1 MPPLANINY
10 WLCLLFFIVPGMII
24 FSIRSLFMPVYDRNG
39 ASNVF
44 RFLMYSSWNLLLAL
58 PLIAYFRPDI
68 FELDSFNI
76 FENIGL
82 VILYLFVLPILEG
95 LVWSYINTKKIN
107 CSFVRPFFEKVLHL
121 NIINPAP
128 TAWDS
133 LFYDDKERIIEVVF
147 NDNESIF
154 GFWGVNS
161 YVSSENDT
169 RDLYLEYTLKK
180 NEDGTFDK
188 IEDNE
193 GLLINETKIKQMI
206 FHKIDTERD
215 KKFKKIY
222 HECLRIK
229 KENKALKEE
238 NEKLKNKIIETTE
251 TRKEN

>member
-1 MPPLANINY
+1 M
-10 WLCLLFFIVPGMII
+10 
-24 FSIRSLFMPVYDRNG
+24 
-39 ASNVF
+39 
-44 RFLMYSSWNLLLAL
+44 
-58 PLIAYFRPDI
+58 
-68 FELDSFNI
+68 
-76 FENIGL
+76 
-82 VILYLFVLPILEG
+82 
-95 LVWSYINTKKIN
+95 
-107 CSFVRPFFEKVLHL
+107 
-121 NIINPAP
+121 
-128 TAWDS
+128 
-133 LFYDDKERIIEVVF
+133 
-147 NDNESIF
+147 
-154 GFWGVNS
+154 
-161 YVSSENDT
+161 SSENDT

-222 HECLRIK
+222 HECLGIK